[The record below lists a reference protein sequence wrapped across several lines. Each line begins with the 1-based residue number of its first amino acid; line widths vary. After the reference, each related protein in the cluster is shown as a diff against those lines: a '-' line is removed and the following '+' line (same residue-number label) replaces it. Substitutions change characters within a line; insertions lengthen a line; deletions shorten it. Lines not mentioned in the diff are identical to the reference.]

1 VRYEGVY
8 KLFGDHPVV
17 EGLNLHV
24 ADGEF
29 LVLVGPSGCGKT
41 TSLRMLAGFE
51 RPTYGRIWIDDAV
64 VNTVPPKARDI
75 AMVFQSYALF
85 PHMTVRQNLAFGTKV
100 RREPR
105 REAILRVAEVAD
117 LLGLTTLLDR
127 KPAALSGGQR
137 QRVALGRALMRRPKV
152 FLMDEPLSNLD
163 AALRVQMRTEL
174 EQLHKRFGITTLY
187 VTHDQVEAM
196 TMGDRIAIMSDGRL
210 QQVDTPEA
218 LYDNPATLFVATFI
232 GSPKMNVVQARLT
245 TDRDDSVVVECLG
258 VRLPVDRTRLLPS
271 TRADVLLGIRP
282 EDIAWKAISDGSGVC
297 VTAEVDLVEP
307 MGHEAHVRV
316 LVGATPLVTRF
327 PPRSGVHSHDQVEL
341 MLDVSRIHLFDP
353 TTGACLLAA
362 ASGRVGASERAGAVG
377 RRVTEP
383 TRGREGWPSET
394 IEPGR
399 SPLERIASVR
409 RTNDN

>member
-1 VRYEGVY
+1 LAEVRYESVY
-8 KLFGDHPVV
+8 KLFGDVPVV
-17 EGLNLHV
+17 EDLNLHV

-64 VNTVPPKARDI
+64 VNTIPPKARDI

-105 REAILRVAEVAD
+105 HEASVRVAEVAD
-117 LLGLTTLLDR
+117 LLGLATLLDR
-127 KPAALSGGQR
+127 KPASLSGGQR

-232 GSPKMNVVQARLT
+232 GSPKMNVVQGRLT

-258 VRLPVDRTRLLPS
+258 VRLPVARTRLLPG

-282 EDIAWKAISDGSGVC
+282 EDVAWKAVSDGSGVC
-297 VTAEVDLVEP
+297 VVAEVDLVEP
-307 MGHEAHVRV
+307 MGHEAYVRV
-316 LVGATPLVTRF
+316 LVGGTPLVTRF
-327 PPRSGVHSHDQVEL
+327 PPRSGVRSHDQVEL
-341 MLDVSRIHLFDP
+341 MLDGNRIHLFDP

-362 ASGRVGASERAGAVG
+362 ASGADAAGRPATELTKG
-377 RRVTEP
+377 RDEWP
-383 TRGREGWPSET
+383 REI

-409 RTNDN
+409 RTSDN

>member
-1 VRYEGVY
+1 MAEVRYEGVY
-8 KLFGDHPVV
+8 KLFGDDPVV
-17 EGLNLHV
+17 EDLNLHV

-85 PHMTVRQNLAFGTKV
+85 PHMTVRQNLAFGPKV

-105 REAILRVAEVAD
+105 HEASVRVAEVAD
-117 LLGLTTLLDR
+117 LLGLATLLDR

-137 QRVALGRALMRRPKV
+137 QRVALGRALMRQPKV

-163 AALRVQMRTEL
+163 AALRVQMRMEL
-174 EQLHKRFGITTLY
+174 GQLHKRFGVTTVY

-196 TMGDRIAIMSDGRL
+196 TMGDRIAVMSDGRL

-232 GSPKMNVVQARLT
+232 GSPKMNVVQGRLT
-245 TDRDDSVVVECLG
+245 TDRDDSVVVECLD
-258 VRLPVDRTRLLPS
+258 VRLPVDRTRLLS
-271 TRADVLLGIRP
+271 GSRADVLLGIRP

-297 VTAEVDLVEP
+297 LVAEVDLVEP
-307 MGHEAHVRV
+307 MGHEAYVRV

-327 PPRSGVHSHDQVEL
+327 PPRSGVRSHDQVEL
-341 MLDVSRIHLFDP
+341 MLDGNRIHLFDP
-353 TTGACLLAA
+353 TTGASLLAG
-362 ASGRVGASERAGAVG
+362 ASGCAGGARRPAGELTNG
-377 RRVTEP
+377 GTD
-383 TRGREGWPSET
+383 GRERLSSQGCS
-394 IEPGR
+394 R
-399 SPLERIASVR
+399 
-409 RTNDN
+409 

>member
-1 VRYEGVY
+1 MAEVRYEGVY
-8 KLFGDHPVV
+8 KLFGDDPVV
-17 EGLNLHV
+17 EDLNLHV

-85 PHMTVRQNLAFGTKV
+85 PHMTVRQNLAFGPKV

-105 REAILRVAEVAD
+105 HEASVRVAEVAD
-117 LLGLTTLLDR
+117 LLGLATLLDR

-163 AALRVQMRTEL
+163 AALRVQMRMEL
-174 EQLHKRFGITTLY
+174 GQLHKRFGVTTVY

-196 TMGDRIAIMSDGRL
+196 TMGDRIAVMSDGRL

-232 GSPKMNVVQARLT
+232 GSPKMNVVQGRLT
-245 TDRDDSVVVECLG
+245 TDRDDSVVVECLD
-258 VRLPVDRTRLLPS
+258 VRLPVDRTRLLS
-271 TRADVLLGIRP
+271 GSRADVLLGIRP
-282 EDIAWKAISDGSGVC
+282 EDIAWKAI
-297 VTAEVDLVEP
+297 
-307 MGHEAHVRV
+307 
-316 LVGATPLVTRF
+316 
-327 PPRSGVHSHDQVEL
+327 
-341 MLDVSRIHLFDP
+341 
-353 TTGACLLAA
+353 
-362 ASGRVGASERAGAVG
+362 
-377 RRVTEP
+377 
-383 TRGREGWPSET
+383 
-394 IEPGR
+394 
-399 SPLERIASVR
+399 
-409 RTNDN
+409 

>member
-17 EGLNLHV
+17 EDLNLHV

-41 TSLRMLAGFE
+41 TSLRMLAGFD

-64 VNTVPPKARDI
+64 VNSVPPKARDI

-210 QQVDTPEA
+210 QQIDTPEA
-218 LYDNPATLFVATFI
+218 LYDNPATLFAATFI

-245 TDRDDSVVVECLG
+245 TDRDDSVFVECLG
-258 VRLPVDRTRLLPS
+258 VRLPVDRTRLLPG

-297 VTAEVDLVEP
+297 VAAEVDLVEP

-327 PPRSGVHSHDQVEL
+327 PPRSGVRSHDQVEL
-341 MLDVSRIHLFDP
+341 MLDVNRIHLFDP
-353 TTGACLLAA
+353 TTEACLLAA
-362 ASGRVGASERAGAVG
+362 ASGRAGALDRAGAVG
-377 RRVTEP
+377 RRATEP
-383 TRGREGWPSET
+383 TRGREGWPRET

-399 SPLERIASVR
+399 SPVERIASVR

>member
-17 EGLNLHV
+17 EDLNLHV
-24 ADGEF
+24 TDGEF

-105 REAILRVAEVAD
+105 HEASVRVAEVAD
-117 LLGLTTLLDR
+117 LLGLAALLDR

-232 GSPKMNVVQARLT
+232 GSPKMNVVQGRLT
-245 TDRDDSVVVECLG
+245 TDCDDSVVVECLD
-258 VRLPVDRTRLLPS
+258 VRLPVDGRRLLS
-271 TRADVLLGIRP
+271 GTRADVLVGIRP

-297 VTAEVDLVEP
+297 VVAEVDLVEP
-307 MGHEAHVRV
+307 MGHEAYVRV

-327 PPRSGVHSHDQVEL
+327 PPRSGVRSHDRVEL
-341 MLDVSRIHLFDP
+341 MLDGNRIHLFDP

-362 ASGRVGASERAGAVG
+362 ASGSAGAAG
-377 RRVTEP
+377 RPATEL
-383 TRGREGWPSET
+383 TKGRDGWPREF

-399 SPLERIASVR
+399 SSLERIASVR
-409 RTNDN
+409 TSDN

>member
-1 VRYEGVY
+1 MAEVRYEGVY
-8 KLFGDHPVV
+8 KLFGDDPVV
-17 EGLNLHV
+17 EDLNLHV

-85 PHMTVRQNLAFGTKV
+85 PHMTVRQNLAFGPKV

-105 REAILRVAEVAD
+105 HEASVRVAEVAD
-117 LLGLTTLLDR
+117 LLGLATLLDR
-127 KPAALSGGQR
+127 KPASLSGGQR

-163 AALRVQMRTEL
+163 AALRVQMRMEL
-174 EQLHKRFGITTLY
+174 GQLHKRFGVTTVY

-196 TMGDRIAIMSDGRL
+196 TMGDRIAVMSDGRL
-210 QQVDTPEA
+210 QQVNTPEA

-232 GSPKMNVVQARLT
+232 GSPKMNVVQGRLT
-245 TDRDDSVVVECLG
+245 TDRDDSVVVECLD
-258 VRLPVDRTRLLPS
+258 VRLPVDRTRLLS
-271 TRADVLLGIRP
+271 GSRADVLLGIRP

-297 VTAEVDLVEP
+297 VVAEVDLVEP
-307 MGHEAHVRV
+307 MGHEAYVRV

-327 PPRSGVHSHDQVEL
+327 PPRSGVRSHDQVEL
-341 MLDVSRIHLFDP
+341 MLDGNRIHLFDP
-353 TTGACLLAA
+353 TTGACLLAP
-362 ASGRVGASERAGAVG
+362 ASGSAGAA
-377 RRVTEP
+377 RRRATEL
-383 TRGREGWPSET
+383 TKGGMDGRERLSSQGSH
-394 IEPGR
+394 R
-399 SPLERIASVR
+399 
-409 RTNDN
+409 

>member
-1 VRYEGVY
+1 LAEVRYEGVY
-8 KLFGDHPVV
+8 KLFGDDPVV
-17 EGLNLHV
+17 EDLNLHV

-85 PHMTVRQNLAFGTKV
+85 PHMTVRQNLAFGPKV

-105 REAILRVAEVAD
+105 HEASVRVAEVAD
-117 LLGLTTLLDR
+117 LLGLATLLDR

-163 AALRVQMRTEL
+163 AALRVQMRMEL
-174 EQLHKRFGITTLY
+174 GQLHKRFGVTTVY

-196 TMGDRIAIMSDGRL
+196 TMGDRIAVMSDGRL

-232 GSPKMNVVQARLT
+232 GSPKMNVVQGRLT
-245 TDRDDSVVVECLG
+245 TDRDDSVVVECLD
-258 VRLPVDRTRLLPS
+258 VRLPVDRTRLLS
-271 TRADVLLGIRP
+271 GSRADVLLGIRP

-297 VTAEVDLVEP
+297 VVAEVDLVEP
-307 MGHEAHVRV
+307 MGHEAYVRV

-327 PPRSGVHSHDQVEL
+327 PPRSGVRSHDQVEL
-341 MLDVSRIHLFDP
+341 MLDGNRIHLFDP
-353 TTGACLLAA
+353 TTGACLLAP
-362 ASGRVGASERAGAVG
+362 ASGSAGTARRPATELTKGGMDG
-377 RRVTEP
+377 RKRLSSQ
-383 TRGREGWPSET
+383 GY
-394 IEPGR
+394 
-399 SPLERIASVR
+399 SPLEGTAAVR
-409 RTNDN
+409 RRSDN